1 MIWQIYKV
9 FFTYHFTRSLSF
21 VAAAK
26 FSLFTFHFSLKI
38 ANFANSFAKLQCTR
52 QFKEKQAFLL
62 HCSRFF
68 VTLASPKLLHLGKAQ
83 INLAFHSTFRNF
95 ANKNKTFYNTTMLQ
109 IRCKNN
115 NMTKS
120 FPEGTSLLDV
130 YQEFAD
136 DIKLPYPVV
145 SAKVNNAS
153 QGLKFRLYQNRDVE
167 FLDAREGSGHRVYV
181 RSLCFVLY
189 KATQDLFPGS
199 KLFIEHTISR
209 GYYCNFKKKGYEPM
223 VEGDVEKIRERMQ
236 EIINLDMPFRRNE
249 ATTEEALRVF
259 AERGLTDKVKLLES
273 SGQIYSDY
281 YMLGDTADYYYGP
294 LVPSAGYLTVWGLE
308 TYHDGMLLR
317 VPDWNNPTQ
326 LAEKV
331 DMPKTYEMFAEKTK
345 WDIIMRLSN
354 AGDVNKA
361 ILKGH
366 ASELIQ
372 VSEALQEKKIVQI
385 AEEIDRRFH
394 DEENPVRMVLI
405 TGPSSSGKTTFCKR
419 LSVQLL
425 ACGLRPL
432 SFSTDDYFVNRL
444 DTPKLPNG
452 DYDFDNIETVEYHL
466 LEDHL
471 LRLMKGERV
480 EIPEYNFVTGKRE
493 WNGKKLK
500 LAGDTVLIIEGIHAL
515 NPLLTKKIPDSLK
528 YKIYI
533 SALTSISLDDH
544 NWIPVRDNRL
554 LRRIIRDYNKGAY
567 TAQQTIA
574 QWKNVC
580 EAEDQWIFP
589 FQETADAMFNSA
601 LNIEFAVL
609 RTHAEII
616 LASVPKNCD
625 EYAEAHRLLK
635 FLRYFIPISDKEI
648 PPTSIMREFVGGS
661 SFKYPR

>member
-1 MIWQIYKV
+1 
-9 FFTYHFTRSLSF
+9 
-21 VAAAK
+21 
-26 FSLFTFHFSLKI
+26 
-38 ANFANSFAKLQCTR
+38 
-52 QFKEKQAFLL
+52 
-62 HCSRFF
+62 
-68 VTLASPKLLHLGKAQ
+68 
-83 INLAFHSTFRNF
+83 
-95 ANKNKTFYNTTMLQ
+95 MLQ

-115 NMTKS
+115 NVTKS

-130 YQEFAD
+130 YHEFANE
-136 DIKLPYPVV
+136 INLPFPVV
-145 SAKVNNAS
+145 SAKVNNVS

-181 RSLCFVLY
+181 RSLCFVFY

-199 KLFIEHTISR
+199 KLFIEHSLAR
-209 GYYCNFKKKGYEPM
+209 GYYCNFKKRNNEPLTDA
-223 VEGDVEKIRERMQ
+223 DVEQIKKRMQ
-236 EIINLDMPFRRNE
+236 EIIDLDMPFRRTE
-249 ATTEEALRVF
+249 ATTEEAIRVF
-259 AERGLTDKVKLLES
+259 ADRGFSDKVKLLET
-273 SGQIYSDY
+273 SGQVYSDY
-281 YMLGDTADYYYGP
+281 YTLGDTVDYYYGA
-294 LVPSAGYLTVWGLE
+294 LVPSAGYLKVWGVE
-308 TYHDGMLLR
+308 RYEEGMLLR
-317 VPDWNNPTQ
+317 VPDWNNPLQ

-331 DMPKTYEMFAEKTK
+331 AQPKTFEVFAEKTR

-361 ILKGH
+361 VLKGH
-366 ASELIQ
+366 ASDLIQ

-394 DEENPVRMVLI
+394 REKDPVRLILI

-419 LSVQLL
+419 LSIQLL
-425 ACGLRPL
+425 ACGLRPI
-432 SFSTDDYFVNRL
+432 SFSTDDYFVNRV

-452 DYDFDNIETVEYHL
+452 DYDFDNIETVEYSL

-471 LRLMKGERV
+471 TRLMKGERV
-480 EIPEYNFVTGKRE
+480 EVPEYNFVTGKRE
-493 WNGKKLK
+493 FNGKKLK
-500 LAGDTVLIIEGIHAL
+500 LANDSVLIIEGIHAL
-515 NPLLTKKIPDSLK
+515 NPLLTKKIPDAVK

-567 TAQQTIA
+567 TAQETIS

-580 EAEDQWIFP
+580 EAEDKWIFP
-589 FQETADAMFNSA
+589 FQETADVMFNSA

-616 LASVPKNCD
+616 LTSVPRNCP
-625 EYAEAHRLLK
+625 EYAEARRLLK
-635 FLRYFIPISDKEI
+635 FIHFFIPVSDKEI

-661 SFKYPR
+661 SFKY

>member
-1 MIWQIYKV
+1 
-9 FFTYHFTRSLSF
+9 
-21 VAAAK
+21 
-26 FSLFTFHFSLKI
+26 
-38 ANFANSFAKLQCTR
+38 
-52 QFKEKQAFLL
+52 
-62 HCSRFF
+62 
-68 VTLASPKLLHLGKAQ
+68 
-83 INLAFHSTFRNF
+83 
-95 ANKNKTFYNTTMLQ
+95 
-109 IRCKNN
+109 
-115 NMTKS
+115 
-120 FPEGTSLLDV
+120 LDV

-136 DIKLPYPVV
+136 EIKLPYPVV

-153 QGLKFRLYQNRDVE
+153 EGLKFRLYQNRDVE

-181 RSLCFVLY
+181 RSLCFLLY
-189 KATQDLFPGS
+189 KATQDIFPGS

-209 GYYCNFKKKGYEPM
+209 GYYCNFKKKNN
-223 VEGDVEKIRERMQ
+223 EGLTDGDIEQICERMK
-236 EIINLDMPFRRNE
+236 EIVNLDMPFRRTE
-249 ATTEEALRVF
+249 ATNEEAIRVF
-259 AERGLTDKVKLLES
+259 AERGFSDKVKLLET

-294 LVPSAGYLTVWGLE
+294 LVPSAGYLKVFGLE
-308 TYHDGMLLR
+308 PYHDGMLLR
-317 VPDWNNPTQ
+317 VPDWNNPTV

-331 DMPKTYEMFAEKTK
+331 DMPKTYEMFREKTK

-385 AEEIDRRFH
+385 AEDIERRFH
-394 DEENPVRMVLI
+394 AEENPIRLVLI

-419 LSVQLL
+419 LSIQLL
-425 ACGLRPL
+425 ACGLRPM
-432 SFSTDDYFVNRL
+432 SFSTDDYFVNRV

-452 DYDFDNIETVEYHL
+452 DYDFDNIETVDYAL

-471 LRLMKGERV
+471 SRLMKGERV
-480 EIPEYNFVTGKRE
+480 EVPEYNFTTGKRE

-515 NPLLTKKIPDSLK
+515 NPKLTQNIEDSLK
-528 YKIYI
+528 YRIYI

-567 TAQQTIA
+567 TARETIA

-580 EAEDQWIFP
+580 EAEDKWIFP
-589 FQETADAMFNSA
+589 YQETADAMFNSA

-616 LASVPKNCD
+616 LSSVQRNCP

-635 FLRYFIPISDKEI
+635 FIHYFLPVSDKEI

-661 SFKYPR
+661 SFKY

>member
-1 MIWQIYKV
+1 
-9 FFTYHFTRSLSF
+9 
-21 VAAAK
+21 
-26 FSLFTFHFSLKI
+26 
-38 ANFANSFAKLQCTR
+38 
-52 QFKEKQAFLL
+52 
-62 HCSRFF
+62 
-68 VTLASPKLLHLGKAQ
+68 
-83 INLAFHSTFRNF
+83 
-95 ANKNKTFYNTTMLQ
+95 MLQ

-115 NMTKS
+115 NVTKS
-120 FPEGTSLLDV
+120 FPEGTSLLDI
-130 YQEFAD
+130 YQEFAEE
-136 DIKLPYPVV
+136 IQLPYPVV
-145 SAKVNNAS
+145 SAKVNNVS
-153 QGLKFRLYQNRDVE
+153 QGLKFRVFQNRDVE

-181 RSLCFVLY
+181 RSLSFVLY
-189 KATQDLFPGS
+189 KATQDVFPGS
-199 KLFIEHTISR
+199 KLFIEHSLCR
-209 GYYCNFKKKGYEPM
+209 GYYCNFKKKGNEPLNDD
-223 VEGDVEKIRERMQ
+223 DVNSIRQRMQ
-236 EIINLDMPFRRNE
+236 EIIDLDMPFRRTE
-249 ATTEEALRVF
+249 GTTEETIRVF
-259 AERGLTDKVKLLES
+259 TERGFTDKVKLLET

-281 YMLGDTADYYYGP
+281 YMLGDTVDYYYGP
-294 LVPSAGYLTVWGLE
+294 VVPSAGYLKVWGLE
-308 TYHDGMLLR
+308 HYEDGMLLR
-317 VPDWNNPTQ
+317 VPDWYNPLK

-331 DMPKTYEMFAEKTK
+331 DQPKTFGMFAEKTR

-361 ILKGH
+361 IKRGY

-385 AEEIDRRFH
+385 AEEIERRFH
-394 DEENPVRMVLI
+394 REENPIRIVLI

-425 ACGLRPL
+425 ACGLRPV
-432 SFSTDDYFVNRL
+432 SFSTDDYFVNRV

-452 DYDFDNIETVEYHL
+452 DYDFDNIETVEYSL

-471 LRLMKGERV
+471 LRLMKGEKV

-493 WNGKKLK
+493 YNGKKLK
-500 LAGDTVLIIEGIHAL
+500 LSGDTVLIIEGIHAL
-515 NPLLTKKIPDSLK
+515 NPLLTKKIPDTLK

-544 NWIPVRDNRL
+544 NWIPTRDNRL

-567 TAQQTIA
+567 TAQQTIS

-580 EAEDQWIFP
+580 LAEDQWIFP
-589 FQETADAMFNSA
+589 YQETADVMFNSA

-616 LASVPKNCD
+616 LSSVPRNCP

-635 FLRYFIPISDKEI
+635 FIHYFLPISDKEI

-661 SFKYPR
+661 SFMDSNF

>member
-1 MIWQIYKV
+1 
-9 FFTYHFTRSLSF
+9 
-21 VAAAK
+21 
-26 FSLFTFHFSLKI
+26 
-38 ANFANSFAKLQCTR
+38 
-52 QFKEKQAFLL
+52 
-62 HCSRFF
+62 
-68 VTLASPKLLHLGKAQ
+68 
-83 INLAFHSTFRNF
+83 
-95 ANKNKTFYNTTMLQ
+95 MLQ

-115 NMTKS
+115 GVTKS

-136 DIKLPYPVV
+136 DIKLPFPVV

-199 KLFIEHTISR
+199 KLFIEHPLSR
-209 GYYCNFKKKGYEPM
+209 GYYCNFKKRNGESL
-223 VEGDVEKIRERMQ
+223 EDGDVERIRERMQ
-236 EIINLDMPFRRNE
+236 EIINLNMPFRRNE
-249 ATTEEALRVF
+249 ATNEEAIRIF
-259 AERGLTDKVKLLES
+259 QERGFSDKVKLLET

-281 YMLGDTADYYYGP
+281 YTLGETVDYYYGP
-294 LVPSAGYLTVWGLE
+294 LVPSAGYLSVWGLE
-308 TYHDGMLLR
+308 RLNDGMLLR
-317 VPDWNNPTQ
+317 VPDWNDPSKLAEMVPMPKTFEIY
-326 LAEKV
+326 AEKV
-331 DMPKTYEMFAEKTK
+331 R
-345 WDIIMRLSN
+345 WDIIMHLSN

-361 ILKGH
+361 VLRGH

-385 AEEIDRRFH
+385 AEEIERRFH
-394 DEENPVRMVLI
+394 DTEKPIRIILI

-419 LSVQLL
+419 LSIQLL
-425 ACGLRPL
+425 ACGLRPM

-444 DTPKLPNG
+444 DTPKLSNG
-452 DYDFDNIETVEYHL
+452 DYDFDNIETVDYHL

-471 LRLMKGERV
+471 SRLMKGERV
-480 EIPEYNFVTGKRE
+480 EVPEYNFVTGKRE
-493 WNGKKLK
+493 YNGKRLK
-500 LAGDTVLIIEGIHAL
+500 LGNDNVLIIEGIHAL
-515 NPLLTKKIPDSLK
+515 NPLLTKTIPDAAK
-528 YKIYI
+528 FKIYI

-544 NWIPVRDNRL
+544 NWIPTRDNRL

-567 TAQQTIA
+567 TARETIS

-580 EAEDQWIFP
+580 AAEDKWIFP
-589 FQETADAMFNSA
+589 YQETADVMFNSA

-616 LASVPKNCD
+616 LASVPRNCP

-635 FLRYFIPISDKEI
+635 FIHYFIPVSDKEI

-661 SFKYPR
+661 SFKY

>member
-1 MIWQIYKV
+1 
-9 FFTYHFTRSLSF
+9 
-21 VAAAK
+21 
-26 FSLFTFHFSLKI
+26 
-38 ANFANSFAKLQCTR
+38 
-52 QFKEKQAFLL
+52 
-62 HCSRFF
+62 
-68 VTLASPKLLHLGKAQ
+68 
-83 INLAFHSTFRNF
+83 
-95 ANKNKTFYNTTMLQ
+95 MLQ

-115 NMTKS
+115 NKTKS

-130 YQEFAD
+130 YHEFAD
-136 DIKLPYPVV
+136 ELQMPYPVV

-167 FLDAREGSGHRVYV
+167 FLDARQGSGHRVYV

-189 KATQDLFPGS
+189 KATSDVFPGS

-209 GYYCNFKKKGYEPM
+209 GYYCNFKKKGGEPLA
-223 VEGDVEKIRERMQ
+223 EGDVELIHKRME
-236 EIINLDMPFRRNE
+236 EIIALDMPFRRSE
-249 ATTEEALRVF
+249 ATNEEAIRVF
-259 AERGLTDKVKLLES
+259 AERGFTDKVKLLET

-281 YMLGDTADYYYGP
+281 YMLGDTVDYYYGP
-294 LVPSAGYLTVWGLE
+294 LVPSAGYLKVWGLE
-308 TYHDGMLLR
+308 RYEDGMLLR
-317 VPDWNNPTQ
+317 VPDWYNPLK

-331 DMPKTYEMFAEKTK
+331 DQPKTFEMFAEKTR

-354 AGDVNKA
+354 AGDVNKS
-361 ILKGH
+361 IKRGY

-385 AEEIDRRFH
+385 AEEIERRFH
-394 DEENPVRMVLI
+394 REENPTRLVLI

-419 LSVQLL
+419 LSIQLL
-425 ACGLRPL
+425 ACGLRPV
-432 SFSTDDYFVNRL
+432 SFSTDDYFVNRV

-452 DYDFDNIETVEYHL
+452 DYDFDNIETVEYSL

-471 LRLMKGERV
+471 LRLMQGEKV

-493 WNGKKLK
+493 YNGKKLK
-500 LAGDTVLIIEGIHAL
+500 LSGDTVLIIEGIHAL
-515 NPLLTKKIPDSLK
+515 NPLLTKKIPDDLK

-544 NWIPVRDNRL
+544 NWIPTRDNRL

-580 EAEDQWIFP
+580 LAEDQWIFP
-589 FQETADAMFNSA
+589 YQETADVMFNSA

-616 LASVPKNCD
+616 LASVPRNCP
-625 EYAEAHRLLK
+625 EYSEAHRLLK
-635 FLRYFIPISDKEI
+635 FIHYFIPISDKEI

-661 SFKYPR
+661 SFKDSNF

>member
-1 MIWQIYKV
+1 
-9 FFTYHFTRSLSF
+9 
-21 VAAAK
+21 
-26 FSLFTFHFSLKI
+26 
-38 ANFANSFAKLQCTR
+38 
-52 QFKEKQAFLL
+52 
-62 HCSRFF
+62 
-68 VTLASPKLLHLGKAQ
+68 
-83 INLAFHSTFRNF
+83 
-95 ANKNKTFYNTTMLQ
+95 MLQ

-115 NMTKS
+115 NKTKS

-130 YQEFAD
+130 YQEFAPE
-136 DIKLPYPVV
+136 LQMPYPVV

-167 FLDAREGSGHRVYV
+167 FLDARQGSGHRVYV

-189 KATQDLFPGS
+189 KAASDVFPGS

-209 GYYCNFKKKGYEPM
+209 GYYCNFKKKGGEPLA
-223 VEGDVEKIRERMQ
+223 EGDVERIHERME
-236 EIINLDMPFRRNE
+236 EIIALDMPFRRNE
-249 ATTEEALRVF
+249 ATNEEAIRVF
-259 AERGLTDKVKLLES
+259 AERGFTDKVKLLET

-281 YMLGDTADYYYGP
+281 YMLGDTVDYYYGP
-294 LVPSAGYLTVWGLE
+294 LVPSAGYLKVWDVE
-308 TYHDGMLLR
+308 PYHDGMLLR
-317 VPDWNNPTQ
+317 VPDWNNPLV

-331 DMPKTYEMFAEKTK
+331 DMPKTYEMFAEKTR

-361 ILKGH
+361 IMKGH

-385 AEEIDRRFH
+385 AEEIDRRFRA
-394 DEENPVRMVLI
+394 EENPVRIILI

-419 LSVQLL
+419 LSIQLL
-425 ACGLRPL
+425 ACGLRPY
-432 SFSTDDYFVNRL
+432 SISTDDYFVNRV

-452 DYDFDNIETVEYHL
+452 DYDFDNIETVEYSL

-471 LRLMKGERV
+471 TRLMKGERV
-480 EIPEYNFVTGKRE
+480 EVPEYNFVTGKRE
-493 WNGKKLK
+493 YNGKKVK
-500 LAGDTVLIIEGIHAL
+500 LSSDSVLIIEGIHAL
-515 NPLLTKKIPDSLK
+515 NPLLTQKIDDSKKF
-528 YKIYI
+528 KIYI

-554 LRRIIRDYNKGAY
+554 LRRIIRDYNKGAF
-567 TAQQTIA
+567 TAQQTIS

-580 EAEDQWIFP
+580 EAEDKWIFP

-616 LASVPKNCD
+616 LSSVPKNCP
-625 EYAEAHRLLK
+625 EYSEAHRLLK
-635 FLRYFIPISDKEI
+635 FIHYFIPVDDKEI

-661 SFKYPR
+661 SFKYR

>member
-1 MIWQIYKV
+1 
-9 FFTYHFTRSLSF
+9 
-21 VAAAK
+21 
-26 FSLFTFHFSLKI
+26 
-38 ANFANSFAKLQCTR
+38 
-52 QFKEKQAFLL
+52 
-62 HCSRFF
+62 
-68 VTLASPKLLHLGKAQ
+68 
-83 INLAFHSTFRNF
+83 
-95 ANKNKTFYNTTMLQ
+95 
-109 IRCKNN
+109 
-115 NMTKS
+115 MTKS

-130 YQEFAD
+130 YQEFAN

-223 VEGDVEKIRERMQ
+223 VEGDVERIRERMQ

-452 DYDFDNIETVEYHL
+452 DYDFDNIETVEYNL

>member
-1 MIWQIYKV
+1 
-9 FFTYHFTRSLSF
+9 
-21 VAAAK
+21 
-26 FSLFTFHFSLKI
+26 
-38 ANFANSFAKLQCTR
+38 
-52 QFKEKQAFLL
+52 
-62 HCSRFF
+62 
-68 VTLASPKLLHLGKAQ
+68 
-83 INLAFHSTFRNF
+83 
-95 ANKNKTFYNTTMLQ
+95 MLQ

-115 NMTKS
+115 NVTKS
-120 FPEGTSLLDV
+120 FPEGASLLDV

-136 DIKLPYPVV
+136 EIKLPYPVV

-153 QGLKFRLYQNRDVE
+153 EGLKFRLYQNRDVE
-167 FLDAREGSGHRVYV
+167 FLDAREGSGHHVYV
-181 RSLCFVLY
+181 RSLCFLLY
-189 KATQDLFPGS
+189 KATQDIFPGS

-209 GYYCNFKKKGYEPM
+209 GYYCNFKKKNNEPLT
-223 VEGDVEKIRERMQ
+223 EGDVERISQRMT
-236 EIINLDMPFRRNE
+236 EIVGLDMPFRRNE
-249 ATTEEALRVF
+249 ATNEEAIRIF
-259 AERGLTDKVKLLES
+259 AERGFADKVKLLET

-281 YMLGDTADYYYGP
+281 YTLGDTADYYYGP
-294 LVPSAGYLTVWGLE
+294 LVPSAGYLKVFGLE
-308 TYHDGMLLR
+308 PYHDGMLLR
-317 VPDWNNPTQ
+317 VPDWNDPTR

-331 DMPKTYEMFAEKTK
+331 DMPKTYEMFREKTR

-372 VSEALQEKKIVQI
+372 VSEALQEKRIVQI
-385 AEEIDRRFH
+385 AEEIDRRYH
-394 DEENPVRMVLI
+394 AEENPIRLVLI

-432 SFSTDDYFVNRL
+432 SFSTDDYFVNRV
-444 DTPKLPNG
+444 DTPLLPNG
-452 DYDFDNIETVEYHL
+452 DYDFDNIETVDYRL
-466 LEDHL
+466 MEDHL
-471 LRLMKGERV
+471 TRLMNGERV
-480 EIPEYNFVTGKRE
+480 EIPEYNFSTGKRE

-515 NPLLTKKIPDSLK
+515 NPLLTQKIDDSLK

-533 SALTSISLDDH
+533 SALTSVSLDDH
-544 NWIPVRDNRL
+544 NWIPTRDNRL
-554 LRRIIRDYNKGAY
+554 LRRIIRDYNKGAF

-580 EAEDQWIFP
+580 EAEDKWIFP
-589 FQETADAMFNSA
+589 YQERADAMFNSA

-616 LASVPKNCD
+616 LSSVPRNCP
-625 EYAEAHRLLK
+625 EYSEAHRLLK
-635 FLRYFIPISDKEI
+635 FIHYFLPVSDKEI

-661 SFKYPR
+661 SFKY

>member
-1 MIWQIYKV
+1 
-9 FFTYHFTRSLSF
+9 
-21 VAAAK
+21 
-26 FSLFTFHFSLKI
+26 
-38 ANFANSFAKLQCTR
+38 
-52 QFKEKQAFLL
+52 
-62 HCSRFF
+62 
-68 VTLASPKLLHLGKAQ
+68 
-83 INLAFHSTFRNF
+83 
-95 ANKNKTFYNTTMLQ
+95 MLQ

-115 NMTKS
+115 NVTKS

-136 DIKLPYPVV
+136 DIKLAYPVV
-145 SAKVNNAS
+145 SAKVNNVS
-153 QGLKFRLYQNRDVE
+153 QGLKFRLFQNRDVE
-167 FLDAREGSGHRVYV
+167 FMDASEGSGHRCYV
-181 RSLCFVLY
+181 RSLSFLLY

-199 KLFIEHTISR
+199 KLFIEHSLSR
-209 GYYCNFKKKGYEPM
+209 GYYCNFKKKGGEALTD
-223 VEGDVEKIRERMQ
+223 EDVERIKARMQ
-236 EIINLDMPFRRNE
+236 EVVDLDMPFRRTE
-249 ATTEEALRVF
+249 ATNEEAIRVF
-259 AERGLTDKVKLLES
+259 SDRGFSDKVKLLET

-281 YMLGDTADYYYGP
+281 YTLGDTVDYYYGP
-294 LVPSAGYLTVWGLE
+294 LVPSASYLTVWGLE
-308 TYHDGMLLR
+308 RYEEGLLLR
-317 VPDWNNPTQ
+317 VPDWNDPSR

-331 DMPKTYEMFAEKTK
+331 DQPKTFEMFAEKTR

-361 ILKGH
+361 IMRGH

-372 VSEALQEKKIVQI
+372 VSEALQEKKIVEI

-394 DEENPVRMVLI
+394 QEKDPVRLVLI

-419 LSVQLL
+419 LSIQLL

-452 DYDFDNIETVEYHL
+452 DYDFDNIETVEYRL
-466 LEDHL
+466 LQDHL
-471 LRLMKGERV
+471 QRLMQGERV

-500 LAGDTVLIIEGIHAL
+500 LSNDTVLIIEGIHAL
-515 NPLLTKKIPDSLK
+515 NPLLTEKLPDSLK

-554 LRRIIRDYNKGAY
+554 LRRIIRDYNKGAF

-574 QWKNVC
+574 QWKNVLA
-580 EAEDQWIFP
+580 AEDQWIFP
-589 FQETADAMFNSA
+589 YQETADVMFNSA

-616 LASVPKNCD
+616 LSSVPKNCP
-625 EYAEAHRLLK
+625 EYSEAHRLLK
-635 FLRYFIPISDKEI
+635 FIHFFLPVSDKEI

-661 SFKYPR
+661 SFKY

>member
-1 MIWQIYKV
+1 MPFPV
-9 FFTYHFTRSLSF
+9 
-21 VAAAK
+21 VAA
-26 FSLFTFHFSLKI
+26 
-38 ANFANSFAKLQCTR
+38 N
-52 QFKEKQAFLL
+52 
-62 HCSRFF
+62 
-68 VTLASPKLLHLGKAQ
+68 
-83 INLAFHSTFRNF
+83 
-95 ANKNKTFYNTTMLQ
+95 
-109 IRCKNN
+109 
-115 NMTKS
+115 
-120 FPEGTSLLDV
+120 
-130 YQEFAD
+130 
-136 DIKLPYPVV
+136 
-145 SAKVNNAS
+145 VNNTP

-167 FLDAREGSGHRVYV
+167 FLDAREGAGHRVYV

-209 GYYCNFKKKGYEPM
+209 GYYCNFKKRNNDPLTES
-223 VEGDVEKIRERMQ
+223 DIQHFSERMQ

-249 ATTEEALRVF
+249 ATTEEAVRVF
-259 AERGLTDKVKLLES
+259 AERGFSDKVKLLET

-281 YMLGDTADYYYGP
+281 YTLGDTADFYYGP

-308 TYHDGMLLR
+308 PYHDGMLLR
-317 VPDWNNPTQ
+317 VPDWNDPSR

-331 DMPKTYEMFAEKTK
+331 DMPKTYEMFAEKTR

-394 DEENPVRMVLI
+394 QEENPLRIVLI

-425 ACGLRPL
+425 ACGLRPY
-432 SFSTDDYFVNRL
+432 SVSTDDYFVNRV
-444 DTPKLPNG
+444 DTPRLPNG
-452 DYDFDNIETVEYHL
+452 DYDFDNIETVEYKL

-471 LRLMKGERV
+471 TRLMKGERV
-480 EIPEYNFVTGKRE
+480 EVPEYNFTTGKRE

-500 LAGDTVLIIEGIHAL
+500 LNNDTVLIIEGIHAL
-515 NPLLTKKIPDSLK
+515 NPLLTKAIPDSAK
-528 YKIYI
+528 FKIYI

-554 LRRIIRDYNKGAY
+554 LRRIIRDYNKGAF
-567 TAQQTIA
+567 TAQQTIS
-574 QWKNVC
+574 QWPNVC

-589 FQETADAMFNSA
+589 YQETADVMFNSA

-609 RTHAEII
+609 RPHAEII
-616 LASVPKNCD
+616 LASVPKNCP
-625 EYAEAHRLLK
+625 EYTDAHRLLK
-635 FLRYFIPISDKEI
+635 FLHYFMPVSDKEI

-661 SFKYPR
+661 SFKY

>member
-1 MIWQIYKV
+1 
-9 FFTYHFTRSLSF
+9 
-21 VAAAK
+21 
-26 FSLFTFHFSLKI
+26 
-38 ANFANSFAKLQCTR
+38 
-52 QFKEKQAFLL
+52 
-62 HCSRFF
+62 
-68 VTLASPKLLHLGKAQ
+68 
-83 INLAFHSTFRNF
+83 
-95 ANKNKTFYNTTMLQ
+95 MLQ

-115 NMTKS
+115 NVTKS

-153 QGLKFRLYQNRDVE
+153 QGLKFRVFQNRDVE
-167 FLDAREGSGHRVYV
+167 FLDARQGSGHRVYV
-181 RSLCFVLY
+181 RSLCFLLY
-189 KATQDLFPGS
+189 KATQDVFPGS

-209 GYYCNFKKKGYEPM
+209 GYYCNFKKKNNDALT
-223 VEGDVEKIRERMQ
+223 EGDVTLISNRMQ
-236 EIINLDMPFRRNE
+236 EIVNLDMPFRRTE
-249 ATTEEALRVF
+249 ATNEEAIRVF
-259 AERGLTDKVKLLES
+259 AERGFADKVKLLET

-281 YMLGDTADYYYGP
+281 YTLGDTADYYYGP
-294 LVPSAGYLTVWGLE
+294 LVPSAGYLKVFGLE
-308 TYHDGMLLR
+308 PYHDGMLLR
-317 VPDWNNPTQ
+317 VPDWNNPTI

-331 DMPKTYEMFAEKTK
+331 DMPKTYEMFAEKTR

-385 AEEIDRRFH
+385 AEDIERRFH
-394 DEENPVRMVLI
+394 TEKDPIRLVLI

-419 LSVQLL
+419 LSIQLL

-432 SFSTDDYFVNRL
+432 SFSTDDYFVNRV

-452 DYDFDNIETVEYHL
+452 DYDFDNIEAVDYHL

-471 LRLMKGERV
+471 TRLMKGERV
-480 EIPEYNFVTGKRE
+480 EVPEYNFSTGKRE

-515 NPLLTKKIPDSLK
+515 NPLLTQQIENSLK
-528 YKIYI
+528 YRIYI

-544 NWIPVRDNRL
+544 NWIPVHDNRL
-554 LRRIIRDYNKGAY
+554 LRRIIRDYNKGAF
-567 TAQQTIA
+567 TAQETIA

-580 EAEDQWIFP
+580 EAEDKWIFP
-589 FQETADAMFNSA
+589 YQETADAMFNSA

-616 LASVPKNCD
+616 LSSVPKNCP
-625 EYAEAHRLLK
+625 EYSEAHRLLK
-635 FLRYFIPISDKEI
+635 FIHYFLPVSDKEI
-648 PPTSIMREFVGGS
+648 PPTSIMREFLGGS
-661 SFKYPR
+661 SFKY